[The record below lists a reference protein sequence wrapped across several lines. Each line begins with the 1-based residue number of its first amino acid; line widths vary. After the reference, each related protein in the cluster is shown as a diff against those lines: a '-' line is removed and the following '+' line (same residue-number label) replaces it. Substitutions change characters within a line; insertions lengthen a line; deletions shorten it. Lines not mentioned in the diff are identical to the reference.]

1 MTQPVGLASAWHPR
15 GEGERFER
23 LLPVLREAYAGLAI
37 TLPPGEDSLAA
48 RLSAFPGVHPYV
60 TSRWPEGR
68 WRSLELAQG
77 LGGSHVHY
85 VDFDRLLRWVETR
98 PAEWRQSV
106 ERVTRHDC
114 LIIGRTPAAYAT
126 HPAALVQTEAISNLV
141 VSNLLGQVVD
151 ASAGAKA
158 FSRTAVECLLRQT
171 RPERALGADGE
182 WPLTLFH
189 AGFTVDY
196 MEVDGLDWEIPD
208 QYRAEAANLDRQQA
222 VAQAYDQDPARWAH
236 RVQVAHEIVQ
246 AGLEAD
252 RRGRQ
257 NRNR

>member
-15 GEGERFER
+15 GEEERFER
-23 LLPVLREAYAGLAI
+23 LLPVLSEVYAGLAI
-37 TLPPGEDSLAA
+37 TLPPGQDSLAA
-48 RLSAFPGVHPYV
+48 RLSVFTGVHPYV

-98 PAEWRQSV
+98 PAEWRQCV
-106 ERVTRHDC
+106 ERLTRHDC

-151 ASAGAKA
+151 ASAGAKG
-158 FSRTAVECLLRQT
+158 FSRAAVECLLRRT

-189 AGFTVDY
+189 AGFVVDY

-208 QYRAEAANLDRQQA
+208 QYRAEAANPDRQQA

-257 NRNR
+257 NENR